1 MRRRHLS
8 LYVEWSDEADADAV
22 RMLLQRR
29 GIRVVGTDEG
39 TDIRPE
45 SDPLVRHENTVFRIQ
60 ADRSEPIVE
69 LLTEIAMHP
78 AVFSV
83 CQLP

>member
-1 MRRRHLS
+1 MRRRYLS
-8 LYVEWSDEADADAV
+8 LCVEWSDEADANAV

-29 GIRVVGTDEG
+29 SIQVVGVDEG

-45 SDPLVRHENTVFRIQ
+45 SDPLVRHENTVFRIL
-60 ADRSEPIVE
+60 AGRSEVVE

-78 AVFSV
+78 AVYSV

>member
-8 LYVEWSDEADADAV
+8 LYVEWTDEADANAV
-22 RMLLQRR
+22 RALLQRR
-29 GIRVVGTDEG
+29 GVCVVGTDEG

-45 SDPLVRHENTVFRIQ
+45 SDPLIRHENTVFRIL
-60 ADRSEPIVE
+60 AGRSEVVE

-78 AVFSV
+78 AVYSV